1 MSEVINL
8 TYKEILETVI
18 DELTEKALSEFRKTN
33 PLSKEI
39 TETSNNLNLT
49 PEVENYIEK
58 IYNYSAEEKDFLYV
72 QGAKDC
78 IVLLKK
84 LGILA

>member
-1 MSEVINL
+1 MWEVINL

-18 DELTEKALSEFRKTN
+18 TELAEKALSEFRKTN

-58 IYNYSAEEKDFLYV
+58 IYNYSAEETYLSKS
-72 QGAKDC
+72 
-78 IVLLKK
+78 
-84 LGILA
+84 

>member
-1 MSEVINL
+1 M

-18 DELTEKALSEFRKTN
+18 TELIEKALSDFRN
-33 PLSKEI
+33 SNSLSKEI
-39 TETSNNLNLT
+39 TETSSTLNLT

-58 IYNYSAEEKDFLYV
+58 IYNYSAEKKDFLYI

-78 IVLLKK
+78 ILLLKK
-84 LGILA
+84 LGVIA

>member
-1 MSEVINL
+1 M

-18 DELTEKALSEFRKTN
+18 TELTEKALSEFRKTN
-33 PLSKEI
+33 SLSKEI
-39 TETSNNLNLT
+39 TETSSTLTVT

-58 IYNYSAEEKDFLYV
+58 IYNYSAEEKEFLYI

-78 IVLLKK
+78 ILLLKK
-84 LGILA
+84 LGVIA